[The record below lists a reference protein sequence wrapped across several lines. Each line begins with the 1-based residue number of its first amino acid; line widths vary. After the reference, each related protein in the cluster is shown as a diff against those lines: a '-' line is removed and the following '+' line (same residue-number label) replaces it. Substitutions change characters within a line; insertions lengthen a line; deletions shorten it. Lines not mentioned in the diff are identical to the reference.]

1 MTHSTEPIAFLTGC
15 GRSGTSILGQM
26 IGASPSVRYLNDYFP
41 IWVEPF
47 PQCDA
52 WGLRHGT
59 RGLDNRI
66 ELTEAD
72 LTEEG
77 QDQFWDIARLQRRGK
92 PLLVEKVA
100 LNNYRLRFLA
110 ALAPE
115 AKMINIARHG
125 VEVARSIA
133 KRIEVGEWYGEG
145 DRKWRLLQDLARE
158 RGLHDQLGL
167 CTTDVAR
174 GLLEWRM
181 SIEVAREHV
190 AAIGEG
196 RVLQVRYEDLLADA
210 AGVATRIAGHLGLP
224 DGGEA
229 MRRWAAGRIERK
241 NPASTDVPPPPE
253 AEPIAGDALRMMGY
267 DPAGGLL
274 AGPTVAP

>member
-1 MTHSTEPIAFLTGC
+1 VTEPIAFLTGC
-15 GRSGTSILGQM
+15 GRSGTSILGEM
-26 IGASPSVRYLNDYFP
+26 IGADPGVRYLNDYFP

-52 WGLRHGT
+52 WGLRRGT
-59 RGLDNRI
+59 RTLDNRI

-72 LTEEG
+72 LTQEG
-77 QDQFWDIARLQRRGK
+77 QDQFWDIASLQRRGK

-100 LNNYRLRFLA
+100 LNNFRLRFLA

-115 AKMINIARHG
+115 AKIVTIARHG

-133 KRIEVGEWYGEG
+133 RRIEVGQWYGEG
-145 DRKWRLLQDLARE
+145 GRKWKLLRQLARE
-158 RGLHDQLGL
+158 RGLDDELAL
-167 CTTDVAR
+167 CTNDVAR

-181 SIEVAREHV
+181 SVEVAREHV
-190 AAIGEG
+190 EAIGG
-196 RVLQVRYEDLLADA
+196 DRVLQVRYEDLIADA
-210 AGVATRIAGHLGLP
+210 AGVAARIAGHLDLP

-229 MRRWAAGRIERK
+229 MREWARGRIARK
-241 NPASTDVPPPPE
+241 NPASTEFDPPPE

-274 AGPTVAP
+274 AGPIVAP